1 MANPLRVLIVEDN
14 DDDRQLLAAELQS
27 GGYDLVHECVQSADK
42 MRAALVSGQWDVVT
56 SDYAMPGFCGIE
68 ALHILQER
76 GLDLPFIIVSG
87 KIGEATAVEM
97 MKNGAHDC
105 VGKDNLERL
114 LPAVERELRE
124 AAARRE
130 RRLAEEA
137 ERRRTEEHLQR
148 TSQDLK
154 TINAQLHE
162 TQNQLLQS
170 EKMASI
176 GQLAAGVAHEIN
188 NPIGYVYSNL
198 GTLEKYLR
206 DVFSVL
212 AAYESAETS
221 LAPEALGAL
230 RELKQKADLEF
241 LREDIGSLMS
251 ESKEGITRVKQIVQ
265 DLKDFSHVGAQ
276 DEWQWADLHQG
287 IDSTL
292 NIVNNEIK
300 YKAQVVKH
308 YGELPEVE
316 CLPSQLNQVFL
327 NLLVNAGHAIEERG
341 TITIRS
347 GMADEN
353 EVWVEIADTGK
364 GIAPEHL
371 NRIFEPFFT
380 TKPVG
385 KGTGLGLSLSYG
397 IVQKHGGRIEV
408 ESAVGKGTT
417 FRIRLPVRHAHA
429 NQPAQRVEA

>member
-1 MANPLRVLIVEDN
+1 MENLLHVLIVEDN
-14 DDDRQLLAAELQS
+14 DDDRELLVAELQS
-27 GGYDLVHECVQSADK
+27 GGYDLVHDCVQSADK
-42 MRAALVSGQWDVVT
+42 MRAALVRGQWDVVI
-56 SDYAMPGFCGIE
+56 SDYAMPGFCGID

-76 GLDLPFIIVSG
+76 CLDLPFIIVSG
-87 KIGEATAVEM
+87 KIGEATAVEL
-97 MKNGAHDC
+97 MKSGAHDYIS
-105 VGKDNLERL
+105 KDDLRRL

-130 RRLAEEA
+130 HRLAEEA
-137 ERRRTEEHLQR
+137 ERKRTEEFLQR
-148 TSQDLK
+148 TNRVLE
-154 TINAQLHE
+154 TTNERLHE

-188 NPIGYVYSNL
+188 NPIGYVHSNL

-206 DVFSVL
+206 EVFSVL

-221 LAPEALGAL
+221 LAPEALSTL
-230 RELKQKADLEF
+230 RTLKQKADLEF
-241 LREDIGSLMS
+241 LREDIGLLMS

-265 DLKDFSHVGAQ
+265 DLKDFSRVGAQ

-292 NIVNNEIK
+292 NIVNNELK
-300 YKAQVVKH
+300 YKAQVIKK
-308 YGELPEVE
+308 YGELPEIE

-327 NLLVNAGHAIEERG
+327 NLLVNAGHSIEERG

-347 GMADEN
+347 GMANEN
-353 EVWVEIADTGK
+353 EVWIEIADTGK
-364 GIAPEHL
+364 GIAPDHL
-371 NRIFEPFFT
+371 GRIFDPFFT

-397 IVQKHGGRIEV
+397 IVQKHAGRIEV
-408 ESAVGKGTT
+408 ESTVGEGAT
-417 FRIRLPVRHAHA
+417 FRIRLPVRHAGA
-429 NQPAQRVEA
+429 TQPAQLVKA

>member
-1 MANPLRVLIVEDN
+1 MTKPLRVLIAEDN
-14 DDDRQLLAAELQS
+14 DDDRQLLVLELES
-27 GGYDLVHECVQSADK
+27 GGYELVHECVQSADT
-42 MRAALVSGQWDVVT
+42 MRAALVRGQWDVVI
-56 SDYAMPGFCGIE
+56 SDYAMPSFCGID

-87 KIGEATAVEM
+87 KIGEATAVEL
-97 MKNGAHDC
+97 MKSGAHDY
-105 VGKDNLERL
+105 VSKDDLGRL
-114 LPAVERELRE
+114 LPTLERELQE

-130 RRLAEEA
+130 HRLAEEA
-137 ERRRTEEHLQR
+137 KRRRAEEDLQR
-148 TSQDLK
+148 TNRVLK
-154 TINAQLHE
+154 TTNERLHE
-162 TQNQLLQS
+162 TQNQLLQA

-188 NPIGYVYSNL
+188 NPIGYVHSNL

-206 DVFSVL
+206 EVFSVL
-212 AAYESAETS
+212 AAYESAEAS
-221 LAPEALGAL
+221 LAPEALSAL
-230 RELKQKADLEF
+230 RALKQKADLDF

-265 DLKDFSHVGAQ
+265 DLKDFSHVGAR
-276 DEWQWADLHQG
+276 DDWTWADLHHG

-292 NIVNNEIK
+292 NIVNNELK
-300 YKAQVVKH
+300 YKAQVLKH
-308 YGELPEVE
+308 YGKLPEIE

-347 GMADEN
+347 GVADDN
-353 EVWVEIADTGK
+353 EVWVEIADTGT

-371 NRIFEPFFT
+371 DRIFDPFFT

-397 IVQKHGGRIEV
+397 IVQKHDGRIEV
-408 ESAVGKGTT
+408 ESALGKGTT
-417 FRIRLPVRHAHA
+417 FRIRLPVRHAGA
-429 NQPAQRVEA
+429 NQPAQLVEA